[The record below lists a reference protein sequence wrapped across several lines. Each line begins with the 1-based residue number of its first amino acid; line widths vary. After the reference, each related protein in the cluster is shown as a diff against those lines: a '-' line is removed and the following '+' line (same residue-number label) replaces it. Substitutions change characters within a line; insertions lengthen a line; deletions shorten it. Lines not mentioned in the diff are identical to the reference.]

1 MLWSWRFDRNLAQPI
16 DWFQYYNPDA
26 GPDDIA
32 KFEEQQAQAQ
42 EPAPQNRLLNI
53 LNANNRPNS

>member
-1 MLWSWRFDRNLAQPI
+1 MRFV
-16 DWFQYYNPDA
+16 
-26 GPDDIA
+26 
-32 KFEEQQAQAQ
+32 EQQAQAQ